1 MSLIGRALARK
12 EREVFLPLVGLSYHL
27 VHDSS
32 PFWSLD
38 SILIEV
44 SAYYFYFFT
53 KGSIILHQY
62 IFP

>member
-38 SILIEV
+38 SILTEV
-44 SAYYFYFFT
+44 SAYYYFFFY
-53 KGSIILHQY
+53 KR
-62 IFP
+62 